1 MSTIMLPKSW
11 IRQHSRLESARW
23 ERHGGSTTS
32 SRPLGAAGSTST
44 RDSAPGSVASLQ
56 AASGLSLSD
65 YEILV
70 ALTDEDVPEHS
81 LRMFELGERLQ
92 WEKSRVS
99 KQVSRMEARGLVERR
114 HCADDRRGAFVDL
127 TEAGHAAIAAAAP
140 SHVDLVRE
148 PVLRRPEPR
157 AGARPRGLHQR
168 RAGAGQA
175 PAEQAPGGRRT

>member
-1 MSTIMLPKSW
+1 MEPTPWLDDEQQAAW
-11 IRQHSRLESARW
+11 RGWLDVHAQLSARIGR
-23 ERHGGSTTS
+23 E
-32 SRPLGAAGSTST
+32 
-44 RDSAPGSVASLQ
+44 LQ

-70 ALTDEDVPEHS
+70 ALTDDDVPDRS

-127 TEAGHAAIAAAAP
+127 TEAGLAAIAAAAP
-140 SHVDLVRE
+140 GHVALVRE
-148 PVLRRPEPR
+148 LFFEGLSQEQVRALSAFTSGVLERVN
-157 AGARPRGLHQR
+157 AR
-168 RAGAGQA
+168 
-175 PAEQAPGGRRT
+175 

>member
-1 MSTIMLPKSW
+1 MAAMTTTRWLDDEEALAW
-11 IRQHSRLESARW
+11 RAWVDLNAQLSARLNR
-23 ERHGGSTTS
+23 E
-32 SRPLGAAGSTST
+32 
-44 RDSAPGSVASLQ
+44 LQ

-70 ALTDEDVPEHS
+70 ALTDKDVPDHS

-127 TEAGHAAIAAAAP
+127 TEAGLAAIDAAAP
-140 SHVDLVRE
+140 SHVALVRE
-148 PVLRRPEPR
+148 LFFEGLDDEQVRSLGKFATGVL
-157 AGARPRGLHQR
+157 ARLADGS
-168 RAGAGQA
+168 
-175 PAEQAPGGRRT
+175 